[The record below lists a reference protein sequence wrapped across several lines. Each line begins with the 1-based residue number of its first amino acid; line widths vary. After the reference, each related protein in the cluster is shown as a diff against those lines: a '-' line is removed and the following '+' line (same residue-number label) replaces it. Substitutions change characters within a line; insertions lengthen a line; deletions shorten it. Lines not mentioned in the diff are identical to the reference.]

1 MGTVHG
7 LHVCTLEGA
16 LADWWRS
23 SLRSSLQSQKDQR
36 RLPTTATDLLLLSP
50 KVLEIMQAK
59 AILMLNA
66 HSWVGIFVDLWKIIT
81 KHNYY
86 CFGIHSM
93 FTTGPWYD

>member
-1 MGTVHG
+1 MAQQFTEQF
-7 LHVCTLEGA
+7 TITK
-16 LADWWRS
+16 RP
-23 SLRSSLQSQKDQR
+23 K
-36 RLPTTATDLLLLSP
+36 TTAYRSALLLSP